1 VLFLAIDQGTTSS
14 RALLIDNDENTLG
27 LGQQAIRQYYPEN
40 GWVEHDPEQI
50 WLATIESCQQA
61 MEQSAAKSD
70 QITAVAITNQRE
82 TVILW
87 DKKTGEPLYN
97 AIVWQDRRTA
107 DFCHVLKKQGH
118 ESYIQSTTGLL
129 LDPYF
134 SASKINWLLD
144 NVAGARARAEAGE
157 LAVGTI
163 DSFLVWRLSDG
174 QDHITDATNA
184 SRTLLFDI
192 HQQCWDDRLL
202 AIFNIPRAILPRV
215 VDNSGELAVCAEHH
229 FGVALPIKA
238 MIGDQQSALIGQGC
252 VEPGLAKSTFGTGS
266 FLMLNTGDVAAISE
280 HRMLTTVAF
289 RLPGRLN
296 FALEGSLFCAGSTMD
311 WLRDKLQIIDGIA
324 DIEPL
329 AKTRNDSRG
338 VFLVPAFTG
347 LGAPYWQPK
356 VKAALVGMTLDT
368 DRADV
373 VTAALQS
380 VVYQTQELLMLMAE
394 EGVAPQSLFVDGGM
408 VANSWM
414 CQFLSDILA
423 IPVVRPRQLE
433 ATALGAVRL
442 AMLACGTIEQL
453 PVGGRG
459 EARTFISEVS
469 EAQRANNLQGWQ
481 RALIAARSMDVA

>member
-1 VLFLAIDQGTTSS
+1 
-14 RALLIDNDENTLG
+14 
-27 LGQQAIRQYYPEN
+27 
-40 GWVEHDPEQI
+40 
-50 WLATIESCQQA
+50 
-61 MEQSAAKSD
+61 
-70 QITAVAITNQRE
+70 
-82 TVILW
+82 
-87 DKKTGEPLYN
+87 
-97 AIVWQDRRTA
+97 
-107 DFCHVLKKQGH
+107 
-118 ESYIQSTTGLL
+118 
-129 LDPYF
+129 
-134 SASKINWLLD
+134 
-144 NVAGARARAEAGE
+144 
-157 LAVGTI
+157 
-163 DSFLVWRLSDG
+163 
-174 QDHITDATNA
+174 
-184 SRTLLFDI
+184 
-192 HQQCWDDRLL
+192 
-202 AIFNIPRAILPRV
+202 V

-414 CQFLSDILA
+414 CQFLSDVLA

-459 EARTFISEVS
+459 EARTFISEMS